1 MENKFNSRK
10 QTLIISFLVFYI
22 ISVILSIHVFNIMA
36 LRNDSFNIT
45 DVEVLINEVKNS
57 LINNYYFNKPN
68 RYLDFPVIH
77 YSH

>member
-45 DVEVLINEVKNS
+45 DVEMK
-57 LINNYYFNKPN
+57 
-68 RYLDFPVIH
+68 
-77 YSH
+77 

>member
-57 LINNYYFNKPN
+57 LINKT
-68 RYLDFPVIH
+68 VIMPLF
-77 YSH
+77 

>member
-10 QTLIISFLVFYI
+10 HTLIISFLVFYI

-57 LINNYYFNKPN
+57 LINKTVIM
-68 RYLDFPVIH
+68 PV
-77 YSH
+77 

>member
-57 LINNYYFNKPN
+57 LINKTVIMPVSGYFKVF
-68 RYLDFPVIH
+68 LIIKLF
-77 YSH
+77 